1 MHLCQARDK
10 GSLSRD
16 EAKQAGH
23 RLLFSCLLFQV
34 MMKMALLRKLESKAP
49 SLSPAGA
56 ADNVGSSAQP
66 RRPATEVE
74 VHSGLHP
81 LHKRR
86 DRLRQRWRLPC
97 SALPQ
102 RAPGRSL
109 KLLHSSFSQSQ
120 WRLFSI
126 LCPFRQVFDIFACR
140 LRWNSRTT
148 TSPTTRLSGSGS
160 RPPVVGSKRS
170 TWEFESGA

>member
-23 RLLFSCLLFQV
+23 RLLFGCLLFQV
-34 MMKMALLRKLESKAP
+34 MMKMALLRKLESKVP

-126 LCPFRQVFDIFACR
+126 LRPFPSFV
-140 LRWNSRTT
+140 LRMLSEMCS
-148 TSPTTRLSGSGS
+148 TSSLVDSGGTLA
-160 RPPVVGSKRS
+160 RPQAQRPD
-170 TWEFESGA
+170 